1 MMIVIRTV
9 LNLSRHFA
17 ADEEEEEEKKTK
29 RIRTTTHCFSPIVVK
44 TELSKNKSC
53 FSSESSR

>member
-17 ADEEEEEEKKTK
+17 ADEEEEEEEKK
-29 RIRTTTHCFSPIVVK
+29 
-44 TELSKNKSC
+44 N
-53 FSSESSR
+53 